1 MLSLQPAS
9 GIISGTRLL
18 MSVLTG
24 LFNVLALLY
33 IGRAVQLT
41 AQIVRNWAE
50 VRQEPL
56 TRAKQRLADQAAF
69 FIGVPPS
76 VLIHEL
82 AHAVAVWLFGGQ
94 VVEFG
99 YRVFWGYVVPFGD
112 FTTVQYWV
120 IALAGPLGSLAF
132 GATLWWA
139 LRRNPSRTLQYF
151 GLRAFRFQIYFSLI
165 YYPLFSLVLPIGDWR
180 IIYNFSATPIL
191 SGIAAILHIGTL
203 AWFWRFDRRG
213 GFEMPAFE
221 STADQAVYESARAAA
236 ALGDGSAELQAI
248 DFLRRGGARQQA
260 RISLQ
265 THLARRPDSA
275 AGHLQYAA
283 LLADRQDSIS
293 RDAAEAAR
301 QALEIGLGNPQQ
313 AAFARE
319 IMATHY
325 LERGDSHA
333 AEQELDQALIAGADT
348 LHPLVRGELHAL
360 RSRAYRRQEKYS
372 EAFEDVQ
379 TAIDLARLA
388 GDAAAES
395 RYTAELQVI
404 EKNARGHRRLSPNQ
418 ERQTS

>member
-1 MLSLQPAS
+1 
-9 GIISGTRLL
+9 

-56 TRAKQRLADQAAF
+56 TRAKQRLAEQAAF

-94 VVEFG
+94 VIEFG
-99 YRVFWGYVVPFGD
+99 YRVFWGYVVPAGD
-112 FTTVQYWV
+112 FTSVQYWI

-132 GATLWWA
+132 GATIWLV

-203 AWFWRFDRRG
+203 AWFWRFERRG

-221 STADQAVYESARAAA
+221 SIAEQAVYESARAAA
-236 ALGDGSAELQAI
+236 AMGDEAAELQAI
-248 DFLRRGGARQQA
+248 DYQRRGGARHQA
-260 RISLQ
+260 RTSLQ
-265 THLARRPDSA
+265 AYLNRRPDSA
-275 AGHLQYAA
+275 AAYLQYAA
-283 LLADRQDSIS
+283 LLAGGQDSVG
-293 RDAAEAAR
+293 RDAADAAR
-301 QALEIGLGNPQQ
+301 RALEIGLSNPQQ
-313 AAFARE
+313 VAYARE
-319 IMATHY
+319 IVATHY
-325 LERGDSHA
+325 LERGDSRA
-333 AEQELDQALIAGADT
+333 AEEELDQALAVADIVQ
-348 LHPLVRGELHAL
+348 PIFRAELHAL
-360 RSRAYRRQEKYS
+360 RSRAYRRQEKYP
-372 EAFEDVQ
+372 EAYRDIQ
-379 TAIDLARLA
+379 TAIDLAHSS
-388 GDAAAES
+388 GDNAAES
-395 RYTAELQVI
+395 RYVGELQVI
-404 EKNARGHRRLSPNQ
+404 EKNALSHHRPFLDTDGQKTYLPPGSG
-418 ERQTS
+418 